1 MLEINIP
8 TIIFEI
14 INFIALSAILYW
26 LLLKPGLKKIKA
38 RNEEKLRVEKEIEEN
53 RQIAEDSRIE
63 WERKLDHIEDQITE
77 IVEKNRKMMETERE
91 ELLVDVREEA
101 RSILEAARLESKK
114 KQERSMS
121 DFQDNLL
128 DAIIEISAQV
138 IGKAAPDEVH
148 NTLLTQMNERIWQLG
163 RDEMSRVET
172 VRRSLDKRRPTAYVS
187 SARELSPEQ
196 QSQFM
201 RTLSALAD
209 SEIHLELSI
218 EPELAAGIRL
228 RIGDIV
234 LDNCIA
240 SQLEE
245 FRQDIKESISDKV
258 FYD

>member
-14 INFIALSAILYW
+14 INFIALSAILYL

-38 RNEEKLRVEKEIEEN
+38 RNEEKIRVENEIEEN
-53 RQIAEDSRIE
+53 RRTAEENRLE
-63 WERKLDHIEDQITE
+63 WENKLENIEHQIIE
-77 IVEKNRKMMETERE
+77 IVEKNRKQMETERA

-101 RSILEAARLESKK
+101 RSILEAARLESQK
-114 KQERSMS
+114 KQERTMS

-138 IGKAAPDEVH
+138 IGKAAPEEVH
-148 NTLLTQMNERIWQLG
+148 GSLLTQMNERIWQLG

-172 VRRSLDKRRPTAYVS
+172 VRRSLDKRRPTAYVK
-187 SARELSPEQ
+187 SAKELSPEQ
-196 QSQFM
+196 QSQLM

-218 EPELAAGIRL
+218 EPELAAGIRV

-245 FRQDIKESISDKV
+245 YRQDIKASISEKV